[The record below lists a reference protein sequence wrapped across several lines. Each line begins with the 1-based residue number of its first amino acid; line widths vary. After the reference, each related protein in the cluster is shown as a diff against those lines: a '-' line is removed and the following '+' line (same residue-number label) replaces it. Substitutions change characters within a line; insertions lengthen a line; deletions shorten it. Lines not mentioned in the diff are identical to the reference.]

1 MVVIVEIH
9 ANKKHTVSE
18 RNTGMR
24 KRLKNFGR
32 VRGVVCN
39 LKEHYTADITTAH
52 VSRRHIGTAKHE
64 GNKQF

>member
-1 MVVIVEIH
+1 MVVIVETH

-24 KRLKNFGR
+24 KRPESFGP

-39 LKEHYTADITTAH
+39 LKAHYTADITTAH
-52 VSRRHIGTAKHE
+52 ANRRHIGTAKHE
-64 GNKQF
+64 GNKKF